1 MVNRRK
7 TVTAQT
13 VETTDVEECIDSES
27 DTDDDTEPEGN
38 DPIEDACLYKRGNVW
53 ANVE

>member
-1 MVNRRK
+1 MANREK

-27 DTDDDTEPEGN
+27 DTDDDTEPKGN
-38 DPIEDACLYKRGNVW
+38 DQIKDACLDKHGMI
-53 ANVE
+53 

>member
-1 MVNRRK
+1 MANRKK

-13 VETTDVEECIDSES
+13 VETTDVEECIYSES

-38 DPIEDACLYKRGNVW
+38 DPIEDAYLDKRENVW
-53 ANVE
+53 ANVD